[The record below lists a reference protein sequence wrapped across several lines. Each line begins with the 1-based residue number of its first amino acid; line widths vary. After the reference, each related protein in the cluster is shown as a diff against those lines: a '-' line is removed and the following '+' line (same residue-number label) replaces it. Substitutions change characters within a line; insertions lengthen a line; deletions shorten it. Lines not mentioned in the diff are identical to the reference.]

1 MLAVALADKLG
12 RIFMTTNSV
21 NTSFKAVTNT
31 ANTSGG
37 ADIAQLRA
45 KLKNLFVKV
54 KEISL
59 RKDLDEESKKQILQS
74 YQDQIQ
80 LIMQQIEAL
89 QSKTSKQQPSSPD
102 LQVTET
108 EKPAPSKSTP
118 SKQGMQA
125 GIDTFA

>member
-1 MLAVALADKLG
+1 
-12 RIFMTTNSV
+12 MTTNSV

-59 RKDLDEESKKQILQS
+59 RKDIDEESKKQILQS

-102 LQVTET
+102 LQVADT
-108 EKPAPSKSTP
+108 EKPAPSKSAP
-118 SKQGMQA
+118 SNQGMQA